1 MGEPS
6 DPTFGHPPGH
16 AGLGRGSDPVRRLRV
31 APRGGNTDDEKRE
44 IDIRIYLYYDIYI
57 YVYVYIYSSIAF
69 IYLYYCICLFI
80 YAVHCSTA
88 YTYVT
93 YVYNTYVWCRVC
105 ICLFMHLRIFVHVH
119 ADVQLTCSRLDV
131 AGCLAAGVC
140 LTYQCRTSAGFQ
152 MMEVMSQ
159 KMTRPVGPCNESATT
174 GGERNR
180 HGERL
185 LQTPCKVSAWDA
197 MMTPCSWRHASHC
210 VIQHFMQHVLSMCLL
225 KCITSH
231 PFVPCGSGP

>member
-1 MGEPS
+1 M
-6 DPTFGHPPGH
+6 
-16 AGLGRGSDPVRRLRV
+16 
-31 APRGGNTDDEKRE
+31 
-44 IDIRIYLYYDIYI
+44 
-57 YVYVYIYSSIAF
+57 F
-69 IYLYYCICLFI
+69 IYLFI
-80 YAVHCSTA
+80 YVYAVHCSTA
-88 YTYVT
+88 VKYVT

-152 MMEVMSQ
+152 MMEVMRQ

-180 HGERL
+180 DGERL

-225 KCITSH
+225 KCITIPS
-231 PFVPCGSGP
+231 FRVEAGPKPTDIPLM